1 MTRVWVRTALHRDE
15 RGQALVEELVALA
28 ILALSVGIV
37 LTSIYTGTA
46 GVKAKHQQ
54 VSAEALARS
63 KLELIVDAPYNSDP
77 VSSPY
82 PAVSPV
88 PGYSV
93 NVTIEYWEAS
103 SETFISS
110 VWDDGMQKITVSVSG
125 SEGAILDLT
134 CYKVDR

>member
-1 MTRVWVRTALHRDE
+1 MTRLGVWTALHRDE

-28 ILALSVGIV
+28 ILALSVGVV

-46 GVKAKHQQ
+46 GVNAKHQQ

-63 KLELIVDAPYNSDP
+63 QLELIVDAPYSADP

-88 PGYSV
+88 AGYSV
-93 NVTIEYWEAS
+93 NVNIEYWVAS
-103 SETFISS
+103 SESFIST
-110 VWDDGMQKITVSVSG
+110 VWDDGMQRITVSISG
-125 SEGAILDLT
+125 SEGAILNLT